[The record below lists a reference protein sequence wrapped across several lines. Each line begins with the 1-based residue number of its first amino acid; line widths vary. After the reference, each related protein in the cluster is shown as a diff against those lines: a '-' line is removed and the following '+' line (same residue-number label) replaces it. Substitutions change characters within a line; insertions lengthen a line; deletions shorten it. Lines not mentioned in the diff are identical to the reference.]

1 MSESL
6 VSESLRLVNGRNF
19 IHPPREQLQEVY
31 QFSDGLIGRRE
42 GREREGGGVTKSEGR
57 EGEGRRV
64 REEAGGMGGLEGVR
78 QETEEKCLLTG
89 DAETSSETSFPCTA
103 LFRMWMKPSNSS

>member
-1 MSESL
+1 M
-6 VSESLRLVNGRNF
+6 R
-19 IHPPREQLQEVY
+19 
-31 QFSDGLIGRRE
+31 
-42 GREREGGGVTKSEGR
+42 KSEGR